1 MAVLERLYLK
11 SPVAIQN
18 LMVSGYGLVLYY
30 RRRGSRLHRAE
41 MKALAAAER
50 GSPDE
55 IRQFQARALH
65 DLVLHAAR
73 TVPHYSEALARHGV
87 TASTIRSVEDLQRLP
102 ILEKDEVRR
111 RPERFWSSAAK
122 GSYTIN
128 TSGTTGSPLRVRVS
142 RRALLRNYAH
152 YYRLRER
159 LGIGARER
167 SATFAGRMIVEPE
180 RRTTPF
186 WRHNL
191 PARTILYSTYHL
203 SEDNIPAYLE
213 RLQRQQPALIFA
225 YPSAI
230 SAVARVLRDHSE
242 MEIRP
247 RAIIASCETL
257 LPHHRSVVEEAFGCA
272 VTDFYGSAEMSAFVA
287 QCERGSY
294 HAWATYGIC
303 EVVVGDRPAR
313 PGEAGDLVTTSFVN
327 DAMPLLRYRTGDVAV
342 MGEDCGC
349 GLPFPTLQQ
358 IGGRR
363 DDVLTTPDGRQVGRL
378 DPAFKGLADDA
389 FSEAQ
394 IVQVALDRVVLR
406 YVPGTRFHPGAV
418 EQVQQELR
426 SRLGPSVN
434 VEAKAVSALPRGP
447 SGKLRAVVGLGQ
459 PDSA

>member
-1 MAVLERLYLK
+1 VFEGLYLK
-11 SPVAIQN
+11 SPVAVQN
-18 LMVSGYGLVLYY
+18 VLVSAYGLVLYY
-30 RRRGSRLHRAE
+30 RRVGSRRHRAE
-41 MKALAAAER
+41 IRAIADAER
-50 GSPDE
+50 ATPEE
-55 IRQFQARALH
+55 IRIHQSGALRE
-65 DLVLHAAR
+65 LVMHAAR
-73 TVPHYSEALARHGV
+73 STPHFKEMFARQGIDPP
-87 TASTIRSVEDLQRLP
+87 AIKTIADLQRLP

-111 RPERFWSSAAK
+111 RPERFWSSAVK

-159 LGIGARER
+159 LGIGGRDR

-180 RRTTPF
+180 RTAPPF

-191 PARTILYSTYHL
+191 PTRTILYSTYHL
-203 SEDNIPAYLE
+203 SEDNIPGYLE
-213 RLQRQQPALIFA
+213 RLGRQQPALIFA

-230 SAVARVLRDHSE
+230 SAVARVLRGHPE
-242 MEIRP
+242 LEIRP

-257 LPHHRSVVEEAFGCA
+257 LPDQRSVVEEAFGCA

-313 PGEAGDLVTTSFVN
+313 PGEAGDLVTTSFIN

-342 MGEDCGC
+342 LGEECGC
-349 GLPFPTLQQ
+349 GLPFPTLHQ
-358 IGGRR
+358 IAGRR

-389 FSEAQ
+389 FNEAQ

-406 YVPGTRFHPGAV
+406 YVPGTRFDTGAV
-418 EQVQQELR
+418 EKVERELR

-434 VEAKAVSALPRGP
+434 VEAEAVSALPRGP

-459 PDSA
+459 PDSSP